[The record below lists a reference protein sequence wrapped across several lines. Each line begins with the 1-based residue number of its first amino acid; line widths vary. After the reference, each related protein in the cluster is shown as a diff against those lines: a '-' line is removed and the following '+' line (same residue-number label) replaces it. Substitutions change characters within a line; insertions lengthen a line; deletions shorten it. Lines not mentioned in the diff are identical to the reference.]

1 MAGDFGGTNGLG
13 DVLVV
18 GEYAGVVRVHGDIEM
33 VAGEELAHRFGDDTL
48 IHGFGVQIDA
58 LLQAPPSAGTIHR
71 ARVKVGV
78 SEILG
83 QRLGRGRLAHAGG
96 AVDGNTNHRPT
107 SLDSERTSVWDSTR

>member
-1 MAGDFGGTNGLG
+1 
-13 DVLVV
+13 
-18 GEYAGVVRVHGDIEM
+18 M

-48 IHGFGVQIDA
+48 IHGFGVQIDV
-58 LLQAPPSAGTIHR
+58 LLQTPPSAGTIHR

-96 AVDGNTNHRPT
+96 AVDGNANHRPT